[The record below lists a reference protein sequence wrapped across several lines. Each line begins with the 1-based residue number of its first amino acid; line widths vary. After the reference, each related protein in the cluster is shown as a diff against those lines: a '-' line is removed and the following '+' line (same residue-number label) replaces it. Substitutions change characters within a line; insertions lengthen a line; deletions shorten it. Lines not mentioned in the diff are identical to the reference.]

1 MNMMK
6 AWYHLIAYIQFVF
19 YKMIYGKQLEIGKNV
34 TWRRGFSIMKKK
46 KAVVKIGD
54 NCFFNNDCSIA
65 ANTLVV
71 IGGGVLFGESV
82 KIYDHN
88 HRFRDDTPIKEQG
101 YSNGEVHIGKN
112 CWIGSNVVIL
122 KGTYISDNCVIG
134 AGCVI
139 DGIVPERSIVRNTR
153 SYKIERIQKDYKC
166 ENGSSLESAGA

>member
-71 IGGGVLFGESV
+71 IGGGVLFGE
-82 KIYDHN
+82 
-88 HRFRDDTPIKEQG
+88 RDRK
-101 YSNGEVHIGKN
+101 S
-112 CWIGSNVVIL
+112 
-122 KGTYISDNCVIG
+122 
-134 AGCVI
+134 
-139 DGIVPERSIVRNTR
+139 TR
-153 SYKIERIQKDYKC
+153 L
-166 ENGSSLESAGA
+166 NSSHSAKSRMPSSA